1 MKLAKK
7 LISLSLSI
15 MMVAVLGV
23 AALAAG
29 TGSITIKNAVV
40 GKNYVAYKVFDASY
54 SSSDPN
60 AASYYID
67 SSSPWYNLV
76 KDAKDSDS
84 NALFSIVDTP
94 NPTIKLVEKKNTD
107 PSAYITWF
115 KSEEVKTALE
125 DTTKFVGIS
134 IEATG
139 TTVKFENLEF
149 GYYYITSELGSE
161 VTITNVKSDVT
172 LFDKAMTPGWGVDG
186 GKYIVKNNTLVDK
199 DTAEIGEKIVYKII
213 VNNAYNPYK
222 GAPITEY
229 VINDIVGSAI
239 NIDFHS
245 MKIEINGSDVPNG
258 WIQGIDSEHKYSH
271 AVDKNDSTTNATNYK
286 WRSINASEDDNEF
299 SINIKWSE
307 NDTFFYEG
315 APNVIEITYEGELAG
330 NASLGLDTANNTNK
344 AQLSWKTAS
353 GTGKDQQDYIVAHNS
368 LAIGFVKVDSTDS
381 TKFLAGAE
389 FELRDSAGNTILLY
403 ASKNTPNVYYVKNAY
418 TESHDTFTWDTVT
431 PYSKIVTDTDSGSNA
446 DDFMIAFVGL
456 KEGSYK
462 LVETKAPDG
471 YNLVANGTAIELNV
485 SNSTGVI
492 NKSGHN
498 VAAFTLTIENG
509 KGSIL
514 PETGGTGTIIFIV
527 VGAVAVIG
535 AGLFLVTNKRMAKEG
550 I

>member
-7 LISLSLSI
+7 LISLTLAI

-23 AALAAG
+23 AVLAAG

-60 AASYYID
+60 AASYYIN

-94 NPTIKLVEKKNTD
+94 NSNIKLVEKKNTD

-115 KSEEVKTALE
+115 KSAAVENALK
-125 DTTKFVGIS
+125 DTTTFVGVS
-134 IEATG
+134 IKATG
-139 TTVKFENLEF
+139 TTVKFENLDF
-149 GYYYITSELGSE
+149 GYYYITSALGSE

-172 LFDKAMTPGWGVDG
+172 LFDKAMTPGWGVNG
-186 GKYIVKNNTLVDK
+186 GKYIVKNNTLFEN
-199 DTAEIGEKIVYKII
+199 DTAAIGEKIVYKII
-213 VNNAYNPYK
+213 VNNAYNTYK

-245 MKIEINGSDVPNG
+245 MEMKINGTVVKNG
-258 WIQGIDSEHKYSH
+258 WIQGIDNKHSSSH
-271 AVDKNDSTTNATNYK
+271 PIDETDTTTNYNNCK
-286 WRSINASEDDNEF
+286 WYILNESENDNEF
-299 SINIKWSE
+299 SICIKWSA
-307 NDTFFYEG
+307 NDVFFYEK

-330 NASLGLDTANNTNK
+330 NASLGKDTTNNTNK

-353 GTGKDQQDYIVAHNS
+353 GTGKDQQDYTVKHNS

-403 ASKNTPNVYYVKNAY
+403 ASNDTPNVYYVKNAY
-418 TESHDTFTWDTVT
+418 TEAHNTFTWNTLT
-431 PYSKIVTDTDSGSNA
+431 TYSKIVTDSGSNA
-446 DDFMIAFVGL
+446 DDCMIAFVGL
-456 KEGSYK
+456 KEGSYT

-471 YNLVANGTAIELNV
+471 YNLLTDGKAITLNI
-485 SNSTGVI
+485 SGSTEFI
-492 NKSGHN
+492 NKGNHH
-498 VAAFTLTIENG
+498 VEAVTLEIKNG
-509 KGSIL
+509 KGAIL

-535 AGLFLVTNKRMAKEG
+535 AGLFLVTNKRMSKEG

>member
-7 LISLSLSI
+7 LISLTLAI

-23 AALAAG
+23 AVLAAG
-29 TGSITIKNAVV
+29 RGSITITNAVV

-67 SSSPWYNLV
+67 ISSPWYNLV

-94 NPTIKLVEKKNTD
+94 NSTIKLVEKKNTD

-115 KSEEVKTALE
+115 KSAAVENALK
-125 DTTKFVGIS
+125 DTTTFVGVS

-139 TTVKFENLEF
+139 TTVKFENLDF
-149 GYYYITSELGSE
+149 GYYYITSALGSE

-172 LFDKAMTPGWGVDG
+172 LFDKAMTPGWGVGG

-199 DTAEIGEKIVYKII
+199 DTAEIGEKIVYKI
-213 VNNAYNPYK
+213 VVSNAYNTYK

-245 MKIEINGSDVPNG
+245 MKIKINGSDVPNG
-258 WIQGIDSEHKYSH
+258 WIQGVDSEHKYSH
-271 AVDKNDSTTNATNYK
+271 AVDKTDDTTSDTNYK
-286 WRSINASEDDNEF
+286 WRIINASEDDNEF

-307 NDTFFYEG
+307 NDTFFYKG

-330 NASLGLDTANNTNK
+330 NASLGNDTTNNTNK
-344 AQLSWKTAS
+344 AQLSWITIAS
-353 GTGKDQQDYIVAHNS
+353 GTTKDSKDYEVEHNS
-368 LAIGFVKVDSTDS
+368 LAIGFTKIDSTDN

-389 FELRDSAGNTILLY
+389 FELRDSAGKTILLY
-403 ASKNTPNVYYVKNAY
+403 ASKDTTNVYYVKNAY
-418 TESHDTFTWDTVT
+418 TESHGNFVWNTGKT
-431 PYSKIVTDTDSGSNA
+431 YSTIVTSSDSNA
-446 DDFMIAFVGL
+446 DNCMIAFVGL
-456 KEGSYK
+456 KEGSYT
-462 LVETKAPDG
+462 LIETKAPDG

-492 NKSGHN
+492 NKGVHN
-498 VAAFTLTIENG
+498 VAAVTLKIENG

-535 AGLFLVTNKRMAKEG
+535 AGLFLVTNKRMSKEG

>member
-7 LISLSLSI
+7 LISLTLAI

-23 AALAAG
+23 AVLAAG

-60 AASYYID
+60 AASYYIN
-67 SSSPWYNLV
+67 SNSPWYNLV

-94 NPTIKLVEKKNTD
+94 NSNIKLVEKKNTD

-115 KSEEVKTALE
+115 KSAAVENALK
-125 DTTKFVGIS
+125 DTTTFVGVS

-139 TTVKFENLEF
+139 TTVKFENLDF
-149 GYYYITSELGSE
+149 GYYYIPSALGSE
-161 VTITNVKSDVT
+161 VTITNVKADVT

-186 GKYIVKNNTLVDK
+186 GKYIVKNNTLIK
-199 DTAEIGEKIVYKII
+199 NDTAAIGEKIVYKII
-213 VNNAYNPYK
+213 VNNAYNTYK

-245 MKIEINGSDVPNG
+245 MEMKINGTVVKNG
-258 WIQGIDSEHKYSH
+258 WIQGIDNKHSSSH
-271 AVDKNDSTTNATNYK
+271 PIDETDTTTNYNNCK
-286 WRSINASEDDNEF
+286 WYILNESENDNEF
-299 SINIKWSE
+299 SICIKWSE
-307 NDTFFYEG
+307 NDAFFYEE
-315 APNVIEITYEGELAG
+315 APNAIEITYEGELAG
-330 NASLGLDTANNTNK
+330 NASLGADTTNNTNK

-353 GTGKDQQDYIVAHNS
+353 GTEKDQQDYIVKHNS

-389 FELRDSAGNTILLY
+389 FELRDSDRNTILLY
-403 ASKNTPNVYYVKNAY
+403 ASNDTPNVYYVKNTY
-418 TESHDTFTWDTVT
+418 TEEHNTFAWNTGTT
-431 PYSKIVTDTDSGSNA
+431 YSKIVTSNGSNA
-446 DDFMIAFVGL
+446 DDCMIAFVGL
-456 KEGSYK
+456 KEGSYT
-462 LVETKAPDG
+462 LVEIKAPDG
-471 YNLVANGTAIELNV
+471 YNLLTDGKAITLDI
-485 SNSTGVI
+485 SRSTGFI
-492 NKSGHN
+492 NKGNHH
-498 VAAFTLTIENG
+498 VEAVTLEIKNG
-509 KGSIL
+509 KGAIL

-535 AGLFLVTNKRMAKEG
+535 AGLFLVTNKRMSKEG